1 MSDPRALAAGLK
13 HIKVYESSARGKH
26 RYLVYTC
33 YGWGECLDLF
43 TVDDDFFVK
52 GISYGFVSN
61 HLTPAVRVSPETL
74 SEMLG
79 YLDGQVER
87 LHNLAG
93 LVQDIIYEFFAKVEE
108 KQKVYLYE
116 LEHWFTYYGDV
127 YWRVYV
133 ALGILLENDEGKIAV
148 TSRFGVRTE
157 FRLHEPDSANCLMM
171 LDLPTP
177 GGPRIRTACL
187 FGSTDRMLGISDM
200 LTSSIFSSSPFSL
213 IRIFFGA
220 SSYKF
225 FGA

>member
-1 MSDPRALAAGLK
+1 LSDPRALAAGLK
-13 HIKVYESSARGKH
+13 HVKVYESSARGKH

-43 TVDDDFFVK
+43 TVDDDLFVK

-133 ALGILLENDEGKIAV
+133 ALDMLLENDEGRIAV

-157 FRLHEPDSANCLMM
+157 FRLHEPDSADADLLQSM
-171 LDLPTP
+171 LLALSEALEAPALA
-177 GGPRIRTACL
+177 RINRRDRTGMQSHSSVVHAEVEV
-187 FGSTDRMLGISDM
+187 FEGLG
-200 LTSSIFSSSPFSL
+200 
-213 IRIFFGA
+213 
-220 SSYKF
+220 
-225 FGA
+225 